1 MASIQNFGEKRG
13 ERKKCNRMGETRKK
27 ESERSVNWK
36 CEERMPNEKLGQTQT
51 ARARPCGRPAYPE
64 ALRDQALPAPV
75 ITGHRAALLNH
86 ANRRSATDGDVGAAG
101 KHRCSSGDAE
111 CCGQGTQPLR
121 SAVPPAGIRG
131 QQHPLHRGTGGSEE
145 RTCER
150 YPMWLLGQRNVSMSF
165 PFTHPLPNASPTP
178 REQDWA
184 LTT

>member
-36 CEERMPNEKLGQTQT
+36 REERMPNEKLGQTQT

-64 ALRDQALPAPV
+64 ALRDQALPALV

-111 CCGQGTQPLR
+111 CCGQGTQPLQDLP
-121 SAVPPAGIRG
+121 SL
-131 QQHPLHRGTGGSEE
+131 PLESGDSSTHFTGGQEGRRKE
-145 RTCER
+145 HVKDTQC
-150 YPMWLLGQRNVSMSF
+150 GC
-165 PFTHPLPNASPTP
+165 
-178 REQDWA
+178 
-184 LTT
+184 